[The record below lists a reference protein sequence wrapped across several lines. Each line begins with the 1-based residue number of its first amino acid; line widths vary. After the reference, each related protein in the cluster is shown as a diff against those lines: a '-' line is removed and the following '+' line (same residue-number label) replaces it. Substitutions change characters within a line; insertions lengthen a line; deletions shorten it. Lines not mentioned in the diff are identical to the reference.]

1 MRVGRLDI
9 ASLNV
14 VALNQKMNLILIA
27 HWHQVVSLASLQ
39 KRGYGERGER
49 ERGEA
54 ELRERERERG
64 ERGEAELRE

>member
-27 HWHQVVSLASLQ
+27 HWHQVVSPASLQ

-49 ERGEA
+49 ER
-54 ELRERERERG
+54 ERERERRG
-64 ERGEAELRE
+64 RVERE